1 MGCCNDKT
9 LNSINKEGQ
18 MIVSGEEETIKRNEK
33 LLKFTTLDTSDIIE
47 QLKKYESY
55 GILSKVLLK
64 GALANLDFDNSCF
77 TDPESPD
84 FKFLLQLQ
92 NENKLFTLKTVCLS
106 AILLGCGNTSEKAKL
121 LFSLYDV
128 PQKETLEK
136 FEISAMLDDIINL
149 AVNKIPLIAVDESEE
164 PETNKFTLEKLQKHM
179 NNLLDRKDRYLVKLQ
194 NRLLGGNNTVTFK
207 EFISK
212 FSDDPLLETI
222 LWSYQVRYSLL
233 EQ

>member
-149 AVNKIPLIAVDESEE
+149 AVNK
-164 PETNKFTLEKLQKHM
+164 FTLEKLQKHM